1 MFANLNSNNKHNFTK
16 LLRFA
21 QCKSNQNK
29 DCLFEVEV
37 ESNDTLVPPALTLC
51 IEKDLEYYFSVKVH
65 GIETGNDHI
74 TKFESND
81 PNLTKYGLNVAKC
94 WAHNEITIKYTKNP
108 NNRNV
113 EAMIFTLWQICSY
126 R

>member
-1 MFANLNSNNKHNFTK
+1 MSTIQAMIEIRYFVYDLYNEI
-16 LLRFA
+16 
-21 QCKSNQNK
+21 K
-29 DCLFEVEV
+29 DLSDTIQKVE

-94 WAHNEITIKYTKNP
+94 WA
-108 NNRNV
+108 RNIV
-113 EAMIFTLWQICSY
+113 IY
-126 R
+126 